1 MSARPPGSLAAC
13 FAATKQNDVDAAFT
27 LDREKIARLEIS

>member
-1 MSARPPGSLAAC
+1 MSARLPGSLAAC
-13 FAATKQNDVDAAFT
+13 LAATKQNDVDAAFT